1 MLRQSDSVQGVLETM
16 QIGLLDVAVRAGL
29 ILATTILF
37 LLVISAYLRMKNSKM
52 MLISVGFG
60 IFWVHALISLPELVN
75 EAYHIALDENM
86 HLLIPLIG
94 LIFILFGILKD

>member
-1 MLRQSDSVQGVLETM
+1 M
-16 QIGLLDVAVRAGL
+16 QIGILDVVVRAGL
-29 ILATTILF
+29 VVATTILF
-37 LLVISAYLRMKNSKM
+37 LLVISAYLRMKNLKM

-60 IFWVHALISLPELVN
+60 VFWVHALISLPELVN

-94 LIFILFGILKD
+94 LIFILLGMWKD

>member
-1 MLRQSDSVQGVLETM
+1 M

-37 LLVISAYLRMKNSKM
+37 LLVVSTYWRMRNSKM

-60 IFWVHALISLPELVN
+60 VFWVHALISLPELIN

-86 HLLIPLIG
+86 HLLIPLVG
-94 LIFILFGILKD
+94 LIFILLGILKD

>member
-1 MLRQSDSVQGVLETM
+1 M
-16 QIGLLDVAVRAGL
+16 QVGLLDVAVRAGL

-37 LLVISAYLRMKNSKM
+37 LLVVSTYWRMRNSKM

-60 IFWVHALISLPELVN
+60 VFWVHALISLPELIN

-86 HLLIPLIG
+86 HLLIPLVG
-94 LIFILFGILKD
+94 LIFILLGILKD

>member
-1 MLRQSDSVQGVLETM
+1 M

-37 LLVISAYLRMKNSKM
+37 LLVVSTYWRMRNSKM

-60 IFWVHALISLPELVN
+60 VFWVHALISLPELIN
-75 EAYHIALDENM
+75 ETYHIALDENM
-86 HLLIPLIG
+86 HLLIPLVG
-94 LIFILFGILKD
+94 LIFILLGILKD

>member
-1 MLRQSDSVQGVLETM
+1 M

-37 LLVISAYLRMKNSKM
+37 LVVISTYWRMRNSKM

-60 IFWVHALISLPELVN
+60 VFWVHALISLPELVN
-75 EAYHIALDENM
+75 EAYNIALDENM
-86 HLLIPLIG
+86 HLLIPLVG
-94 LIFILFGILKD
+94 LIFILLGILKD

>member
-1 MLRQSDSVQGVLETM
+1 M
-16 QIGLLDVAVRAGL
+16 QIGFLDVAIRAGL

-37 LLVISAYLRMKNSKM
+37 LLVISTYWRMRNSKM

-60 IFWVHALISLPELVN
+60 VFWVHALISLPELVN

-94 LIFILFGILKD
+94 LIFILLGILKD

>member
-1 MLRQSDSVQGVLETM
+1 M

-37 LLVISAYLRMKNSKM
+37 LLVVSTYWRMRNSKM
-52 MLISVGFG
+52 MLISIGFG
-60 IFWVHALISLPELVN
+60 VFWVHALISLPELIN

-86 HLLIPLIG
+86 HLLIPLVG
-94 LIFILFGILKD
+94 LIFILWGILKD